1 MKKSEKLTNI
11 IESVAF
17 VSGNP
22 IAIKDIAEK
31 LEVEEKEIV
40 AAVKKLQQKYG
51 GDCGL
56 QLLMF
61 NKKIQFASNPE
72 YAEEVSSVLNPIKER
87 ELSKSMLE
95 TAAIIAYKQPVTR
108 MDLEEIRGNSEYAV
122 QKLLELKV
130 IEPVGRKDAVGKPI
144 LYGTTDEFLKR
155 FQISSLD
162 ELPDYDELIERIA
175 RIHGNADDDDY
186 LYKKD
191 EYVEEEP
198 APANAETVMDRVKEK
213 SGSQKESPAD
223 ADFDLPPV
231 EEEEIPDFLKDEKVE
246 KI

>member
-11 IESVAF
+11 IESIAF

-40 AAVKKLQQKYG
+40 SAVKKLQQKYS

-72 YAEEVSSVLNPIKER
+72 YADEVSSVLNPIKER
-87 ELSKSMLE
+87 ELSRSMLE
-95 TAAIIAYKQPVTR
+95 AGASIAYKQPVTR

-162 ELPDYDELIERIA
+162 ELPDYEELLDRIA
-175 RIHGNADDDDY
+175 QIHGTVNDDDY
-186 LYKKD
+186 LYSRD
-191 EYVEEEP
+191 EYVEETSPSNVTE
-198 APANAETVMDRVKEK
+198 AVEKIQKKE
-213 SGSQKESPAD
+213 E
-223 ADFDLPPV
+223 DFELPPIED
-231 EEEEIPDFLKDEKVE
+231 EEVPDFLKDEKIE